1 MKPIKTSY
9 AVKTRAQLT
18 SELAWLRR
26 RVAKLELLV
35 IDLGRELFPPPEP
48 VEYYDPLLPSAD
60 PPSSPE
66 AQPAAQEAAW
76 PPPQDWVEVWEGEGE
91 GEGED
96 GE

>member
-35 IDLGRELFPPPEP
+35 IDLGKELFPPPEP
-48 VEYYDPLLPSAD
+48 TPYYDPLLSPDLPLPAD
-60 PPSSPE
+60 PEPPS
-66 AQPAAQEAAW
+66 QPAAQEAAW

-91 GEGED
+91 D